1 MHTVEPIHTILADS
15 GGTGKTHFMKNIYQA
30 VSKQHLHHDR
40 DLDKASV
47 LLLRPTGISDVNIGG
62 ITIHSALGIKLGI
75 KLMALS
81 DKAKAILQ
89 SKLSEVKMFVLDKVL
104 MVSRDLFFKTHA
116 KLS

>member
-1 MHTVEPIHTILADS
+1 M
-15 GGTGKTHFMKNIYQA
+15 
-30 VSKQHLHHDR
+30 
-40 DLDKASV
+40 
-47 LLLRPTGISDVNIGG
+47 LRPTGISDVNIGG

>member
-1 MHTVEPIHTILADS
+1 M
-15 GGTGKTHFMKNIYQA
+15 
-30 VSKQHLHHDR
+30 
-40 DLDKASV
+40 
-47 LLLRPTGISDVNIGG
+47 LRPTGISDVNVGG

-116 KLS
+116 NILEVCKSHTPIPFAGLSIVVSDDF